1 MICAHLVRALLTA
14 LAAFGLVTSALA
26 QGSGSAAPADD
37 RQILVM
43 LNLPPPHFKP
53 GRSYSGTYGDAQAA
67 AARRRIAR
75 RIAGENQLQIVESW
89 PMPLLGVD
97 CYVMRVSGGA
107 STDEVMAKVSR
118 NANVAWAQ
126 PMQVFET
133 QGTTALN
140 DPLFRAA
147 PAATRWRLADL
158 HRVATG
164 RGARVAVIDSKV
176 EVTHPDLAGQFAA
189 ARDFVGK
196 RAQRPEA
203 HGTAV
208 AGVIAAKANNG
219 VGMAGIA
226 PGARLMALRAC
237 WEAGSRSP
245 ALCNSLSLAR
255 ALQFAIEHDARVIN
269 LSLSG
274 PPDPLLRKL
283 IALAISGGA
292 SVVTAFDPKLP
303 GGGFPASQ
311 PGVIAVAEE
320 SLQPLPRELYGAP
333 GRSVPTTQPGGKWSL
348 VSGSSY
354 AAAHVSG
361 LVALLLERRCSGS
374 TPVVLVRSADGVVD
388 ACATLVRVPSCGAG
402 RQNRALACD

>member
-1 MICAHLVRALLTA
+1 MKFERLVSGSLALL
-14 LAAFGLVTSALA
+14 AAVAIA
-26 QGSGSAAPADD
+26 ASAAARDPAPVAAADD
-37 RQILVM
+37 REILVM
-43 LNLPPPHFKP
+43 LKLPPPHFKP
-53 GRSYSGTYGDAQAA
+53 GRSYSGSYGDAQSA

-75 RIAGENQLQIVESW
+75 GIAHANRLHIVENW

-97 CYVMRVSGGA
+97 CFVMRLPAGSSIDDVV
-107 STDEVMAKVSR
+107 TRVAK

-126 PMQVFET
+126 PMQLFET
-133 QGTTALN
+133 QN

-164 RGARVAVIDSKV
+164 RGARVAVVDSKV

-189 ARDFVGK
+189 DRDFVGN
-196 RAQRPEA
+196 RAQRAET

-219 VGMAGIA
+219 IGMAGIA

-237 WEAGSRSP
+237 WQPGSTGA

-255 ALQFAIEHDARVIN
+255 ALQFAIEHDAGVIN

-274 PPDPLLRKL
+274 PSDPLLQKL
-283 IALAISGGA
+283 IALAVA
-292 SVVTAFDPKLP
+292 RRTAVVAAVDPKRAN
-303 GGGFPASQ
+303 GGFPASQ
-311 PGVIAVAEE
+311 PGVIAVADE
-320 SLQPLPRELYGAP
+320 SLPPSRRGLYGAP
-333 GRSVPTTQPGGKWSL
+333 GRSVPTTLPGGKWSF

-361 LVALLLERRCSGS
+361 LVALVLERRCTRKTPIVLARTSG
-374 TPVVLVRSADGVVD
+374 GVVD
-388 ACATLVRVPSCGAG
+388 ACETLLRTPSCGAA
-402 RQNRALACD
+402 RQVRPIACN